1 MGISHDAAPACT
13 VGRGPRSAPGRDIG
27 ALFRRHGQAYRRTHA
42 LGLTE
47 RRALRDI
54 SVCRTGALG
63 GHRDVCRRCGHER
76 SVYNSCRN
84 RHCPKC
90 QALRQ
95 ARWVAARMQRALPV
109 RHFHVVFTLPAELR
123 PLVRA
128 HEAVLLDLLFAAASE
143 TIIQLGLDPKRLGA
157 LVGVTGVVHTWG
169 RNLSF
174 HPHLHCIVTG
184 GGLGPD
190 GAWVD
195 SPERYLLP
203 VKVLAKLFRGKFLD
217 GLARLFTDGKL
228 VQAPCARHIVADLAD
243 AAVFARLKD
252 TLYKKDWVV
261 YAKAPFRNPG
271 ALFRYLGLYTH
282 RVAISNR
289 RLLHVDDQ
297 EVVFRTRDKQLCR
310 LAPLEFMRRFLQH
323 VLPRGFVKIRHFGLL
338 SAGNV
343 NTKLVAARAD
353 VERRE
358 TERRR
363 HCQPDAADHAA
374 TQVSS
379 SPGTVPVDWQ
389 DLFQQLTGIDLGLC
403 PDCGGPLMT
412 EPLSDDPI
420 ASARAPPPLP

>member
-13 VGRGPRSAPGRDIG
+13 TGRGPRSVLVRDVG

-54 SVCRTGALG
+54 SACRTGALG
-63 GHRDVCRRCGHER
+63 GHRDVCGRCGHER

-128 HEAVLLDLLFAAASE
+128 HETLLLDLLFAAASE

-184 GGLGPD
+184 GGLGSD
-190 GAWVD
+190 GVWVD

-217 GLARLFTDGKL
+217 GLARLFADGKL
-228 VQAPCARHIVADLAD
+228 AQGPCARQIVAALAD
-243 AAVFARLKD
+243 AAAFARLKD

-282 RVAISNR
+282 RVAISNS
-289 RLLHVDDQ
+289 RLLHVDDA
-297 EVVFRTRDKQLCR
+297 EIVFRTRDKQVCR
-310 LAPLEFMRRFLQH
+310 LAPLEFMQRFLQH

-338 SAGNV
+338 AAGNV
-343 NTKLVAARAD
+343 NTTLVAARAD
-353 VERRE
+353 IEQRDTDR
-358 TERRR
+358 ERRR
-363 HCQPDAADHAA
+363 NVVDSAVAIPP
-374 TQVSS
+374 
-379 SPGTVPVDWQ
+379 SPSPVTAPMNWR

-403 PDCGGPLMT
+403 PDCGDPLT
-412 EPLSDDPI
+412 PEPLSDEPVP
-420 ASARAPPPLP
+420 SARAPPS